1 MNYCSSCYKELKSKE
16 ACAPLDIR
24 AASSTTSSPACSPM
38 NISSPQSFL
47 AAAPEAEGEA
57 AEGKAADLAPASLS
71 AFTVVAATAGGS
83 GGGCAPVC
91 PPLEAMD
98 VEAQSQQEEEEEEED
113 EEEAARPVQKN
124 KKRCFKCRK
133 KVGLVGAS
141 TGLCRCEYVFCG
153 MCRAPEDH
161 ACDFDW
167 KKRGKDVLSKTVGP
181 KITFTKVDRI

>member
-1 MNYCSSCYKELKSKE
+1 MMNYCSSCYKELKSKE

-38 NISSPQSFL
+38 NVSPPQQSFL
-47 AAAPEAEGEA
+47 AVAAAPEAEGKA
-57 AEGKAADLAPASLS
+57 AELAPASLS
-71 AFTVVAATAGGS
+71 AFTAVAAAAAGGS
-83 GGGCAPVC
+83 GGGGAPVC

-98 VEAQSQQEEEEEEED
+98 VEAQSQQEEEEEEE

-167 KKRGKDVLSKTVGP
+167 KKRGKDVLTKTVGP
-181 KITFTKVDRI
+181 KITFSKVDRI